1 MIERPSNPILEQSNS
16 PSPEL
21 PELSELP
28 EFFNAGPSTELP
40 TLNFKKL
47 SELERLPESPTEEK
61 NIQMEEKKENETKEN
76 EIKENKPRIISTATH
91 IGCGVSCALCILKI
105 CL

>member
-21 PELSELP
+21 PELHDLP
-28 EFFNAGPSTELP
+28 KFFNTGPSTELP

-105 CL
+105 YL